1 MSCFWRAPFFIRG
14 LSVADR
20 TFLEREILLSRI
32 GTNRSFHSKL
42 YKCVSFKEVVYDDTQ
57 DADGKSANRKSHQK
71 KVVVSQLRSYEFVHR
86 CSHNHSSS
94 LLFIWSRSSIDPS
107 VIQHIIMKSLIRD
120 SSLTSLS
127 AVWVTL
133 CTGLV
138 WKHPE
143 LLLVFVSFT
152 TCFGIAFVLGRPQNK
167 VRVQI
172 GIMACVVALLSLYH
186 FRVPPPEYLAL
197 SILVGFL
204 AFDHWY
210 SAMYCT
216 KPLAVAVEDALTLT
230 LQLTLLVLVLSSDQ
244 QAWWS
249 SYRSFLLTWI
259 VYKITRL
266 TGQVDQVPSSGET
279 KKLGIPAA
287 TNGSSKEFTKT
298 QITSTTEKPFS
309 NTDMLW
315 TIRGEQYD
323 LNDYISHHPGGKEAI
338 LLGRGR
344 DCTALF
350 ESYHPFTQ
358 QHETVL
364 QKYRIHKTDTDI
376 SSKDAFY
383 NILCQRVQ
391 ESLKEQNFHPR
402 NDRAAS
408 WLRCFYYAIIVTGVL
423 LSARAHF
430 KVRRDMPGSVERF
443 NRKSPPHSFLSGQYL
458 GKFLFGSVRM
468 VGGSFGT
475 RRWSLF
481 RESKGVDQ

>member
-1 MSCFWRAPFFIRG
+1 MGKTEDYIR
-14 LSVADR
+14 
-20 TFLEREILLSRI
+20 
-32 GTNRSFHSKL
+32 N
-42 YKCVSFKEVVYDDTQ
+42 
-57 DADGKSANRKSHQK
+57 
-71 KVVVSQLRSYEFVHR
+71 KVVVSQLKYLLGLFMDVH
-86 CSHNHSSS
+86 SQPFLFMIHLES
-94 LLFIWSRSSIDPS
+94 LEHRPFPRYK
-107 VIQHIIMKSLIRD
+107 HIIMKSLIRD

-127 AVWVTL
+127 ALWVTL

-138 WKHPE
+138 WKHPK

-172 GIMACVVALLSLYH
+172 GIMACVLALLSLYH

-216 KPLAVAVEDALTLT
+216 KPLAIAVEDALTLT

-249 SYRSFLLTWI
+249 SYRSFLLTWT

-266 TGQVDQVPSSGET
+266 TGQVDQVPTVSDM
-279 KKLGIPAA
+279 KKRVVPLT
-287 TNGSSKEFTKT
+287 TNGKSTELTKIQTTSNKEA
-298 QITSTTEKPFS
+298 PFS
-309 NTDMLW
+309 NPDRLW
-315 TIRGEQYD
+315 TIRGELYD
-323 LNDYISHHPGGKEAI
+323 LNDYVSFHPGGKEAI

-358 QHETVL
+358 QHESVL
-364 QKYRIHKTDTDI
+364 QKYRIRTTGTDVV

-383 NILCQRVQ
+383 SILCQRVQ
-391 ESLKEQNFHPR
+391 ASLKEQSFHPR

-408 WLRCFYYAIIVTGVL
+408 WLRCFYYAIIITGVL

-430 KVRRDMPGSVERF
+430 KVRRKLEGTVE
-443 NRKSPPHSFLSGQYL
+443 
-458 GKFLFGSVRM
+458 
-468 VGGSFGT
+468 
-475 RRWSLF
+475 SL
-481 RESKGVDQ
+481 